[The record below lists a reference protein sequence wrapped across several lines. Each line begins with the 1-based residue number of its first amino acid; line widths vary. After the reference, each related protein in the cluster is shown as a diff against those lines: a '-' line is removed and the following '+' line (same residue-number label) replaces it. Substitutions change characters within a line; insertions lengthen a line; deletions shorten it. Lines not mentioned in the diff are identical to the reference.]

1 MGLTPQAR
9 HEYAN
14 NLQERYPYA
23 SKLQKKV
30 MLDEFCTTC
39 GYNRKYAIRLLN
51 ATKRRTLKSRHTHRG
66 RKRLYCDPLL
76 VETLWKIWQA
86 ANQPC
91 AKRLKAI
98 VPLWLPFFKDFII
111 PEPIQ
116 AQLLGI
122 SAATIDRIFA
132 RHRKKFKSHGHST
145 TKPGSLVKKRI
156 PIQTNQWDQT
166 VPGFLEA
173 DTVAHCGDSMQ
184 GQFVYTVNCVDIAS
198 GWTEQRAVWGRGE
211 SGVLSA
217 IQHIEGALPFTIKG
231 FDCDNGSEFLNWH
244 LIRYLTERKQP
255 VQFSRSRPY
264 YKNDNAHVENKNW
277 THVRQLLGYER
288 FEHIK
293 LVDLLNDLYT
303 SEWNDYFNFFIP
315 SVKLISKERLGSK
328 IVKTHDQPKT
338 PVQRL
343 LESPALSSTTKEF
356 LQQRLATL
364 NPFVLQKR
372 ISSKIKNI
380 SKNIN
385 ENTAK
390 I

>member
-9 HEYAN
+9 IEYAN
-14 NLQERYPYA
+14 NLRERYPYA
-23 SKLQKKV
+23 SKAQKKI

-51 ATKRRTLKSRHTHRG
+51 AVQRRTLQSRHSQRG
-66 RKRLYCDPLL
+66 RKRLYGDPLL
-76 VETLWKIWQA
+76 VETLWQIWQA

-91 AKRLKAI
+91 AKRLKALL
-98 VPLWLPFFKDFII
+98 PLWLPFFKHFII
-111 PEPIQ
+111 PEPVQ
-116 AQLLGI
+116 AQLLCI

-173 DTVAHCGDSMQ
+173 DTVAHCGNSMQ

-217 IQHIEGALPFTIKG
+217 IQHIEATLPFTLKG

-277 THVRQLLGYER
+277 THVRQLIGYER
-288 FEHIK
+288 FEQVE
-293 LVDLLNDLYT
+293 LVELLNGLYT
-303 SEWNDYFNFFIP
+303 SEWHDYFNFFIP
-315 SVKLISKERLGSK
+315 SVKLISKERVGSK
-328 IVKTHDQPKT
+328 IVKTYDQPKT

-343 LESPALSSTTKEF
+343 LESPALSSTTQEI
-356 LQQRLATL
+356 LQQKLAQL
-364 NPFVLQKR
+364 NPFVLQKKL
-372 ISSKIKNI
+372 STKIKNI
-380 SKNIN
+380 SKSIN
-385 ENTAK
+385 KNTSK